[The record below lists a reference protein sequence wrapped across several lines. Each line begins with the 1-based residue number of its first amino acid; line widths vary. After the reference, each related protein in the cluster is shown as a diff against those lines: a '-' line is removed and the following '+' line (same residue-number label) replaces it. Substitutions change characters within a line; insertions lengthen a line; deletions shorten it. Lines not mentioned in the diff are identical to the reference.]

1 MSETKKRKLTRE
13 EKRLIREAVKRARG
27 TGKYPATAQQTIP
40 YQRMSPDG
48 ICRVGETLYSK
59 TIRFEDINYQLSI
72 QEEQETIFAAWKR
85 FINSFDCS
93 VQFQMAF
100 YNLGIPQEEIEKGV
114 TIPPQGDALD
124 DIREEFSGIL
134 RSQLAK
140 GNDSLQRLK
149 TISFSVEAPAVKS
162 ARPRL
167 ERIEAELMANFK
179 KVGVQAEPVDGKGRL
194 ALLHRIFHMDGQEPF
209 HFDWDWLVP
218 SGLRTQDFIA
228 PSSFEFRD
236 GRTFRIGERYCA
248 ASVIRID
255 ANGLND
261 RCLKTFLEMDSI
273 LFTSIH
279 IRAIDQAEA
288 IRMVKHTI
296 TELDRS
302 KIEEQKKAV
311 RSGYD
316 MDILPSDLTVY
327 GPDAKKLLDKLMNQ
341 DEHLFFVTILFV
353 CTGSTKKELASNLEQ
368 ARRRAQAMSCA
379 LISLDFQQE
388 QAMCACLPLA
398 YNPIK
403 IQRAMPTESVA
414 ILVPFMTQ
422 ELFQTGAGAL
432 YCGLNALSNNMIM
445 VDRQLL
451 GNPNGMILGKSGSGK
466 SFCGKREMTNV
477 ILVTRDDVIICDPE
491 SEYAPLVLRLGGQ
504 VIHISANSRDHINP
518 MDISM
523 DYNDEG
529 DPLRLK
535 SEFILSLCE
544 LMVGQDRLDSKGHS
558 IIDNCLPKVYE
569 KYFADPKPENM
580 PVLGDLYDLLCQ
592 RSDPEAQYI
601 AAAMER
607 YVTGSLNV
615 FNHRTTVNLN
625 NRIVCYDIRELG
637 NQLKQLGMLI
647 VQDQVWNRVTTNR
660 AAGKNTRYYVD
671 EMHLLLREP
680 QTAAHTVEIWKR
692 FRKWGGIPT
701 GITQNIKDLMNSKA
715 VEIQNIFENSD
726 YMVLLTQGPGDA
738 DILADLL
745 NISRQELA
753 YIKQGVPG
761 EGLLCYGGTIVP
773 FVDRFPKDTQLYQLM
788 TTRFSETGKEAE
800 PS

>member
-1 MSETKKRKLTRE
+1 MSNVHLKDRTISLKAKGLLSVILSLPEDWNYTTRGLAAICKEGVDSIGAALRELESAGYLTRH
-13 EKRLIREAVKRARG
+13 RLR
-27 TGKYPATAQQTIP
+27 
-40 YQRMSPDG
+40 D
-48 ICRVGETLYSK
+48 
-59 TIRFEDINYQLSI
+59 
-72 QEEQETIFAAWKR
+72 
-85 FINSFDCS
+85 
-93 VQFQMAF
+93 
-100 YNLGIPQEEIEKGV
+100 KG
-114 TIPPQGDALD
+114 G
-124 DIREEFSGIL
+124 R
-134 RSQLAK
+134 
-140 GNDSLQRLK
+140 
-149 TISFSVEAPAVKS
+149 IS
-162 ARPRL
+162 
-167 ERIEAELMANFK
+167 
-179 KVGVQAEPVDGKGRL
+179 D
-194 ALLHRIFHMDGQEPF
+194 
-209 HFDWDWLVP
+209 
-218 SGLRTQDFIA
+218 T
-228 PSSFEFRD
+228 
-236 GRTFRIGERYCA
+236 
-248 ASVIRID
+248 
-255 ANGLND
+255 
-261 RCLKTFLEMDSI
+261 
-273 LFTSIH
+273 
-279 IRAIDQAEA
+279 
-288 IRMVKHTI
+288 
-296 TELDRS
+296 
-302 KIEEQKKAV
+302 
-311 RSGYD
+311 
-316 MDILPSDLTVY
+316 
-327 GPDAKKLLDKLMNQ
+327 
-341 DEHLFFVTILFV
+341 
-353 CTGSTKKELASNLEQ
+353 
-368 ARRRAQAMSCA
+368 
-379 LISLDFQQE
+379 
-388 QAMCACLPLA
+388 
-398 YNPIK
+398 
-403 IQRAMPTESVA
+403 
-414 ILVPFMTQ
+414 
-422 ELFQTGAGAL
+422 
-432 YCGLNALSNNMIM
+432 
-445 VDRQLL
+445 
-451 GNPNGMILGKSGSGK
+451 
-466 SFCGKREMTNV
+466 
-477 ILVTRDDVIICDPE
+477 
-491 SEYAPLVLRLGGQ
+491 EYAPLVLRLGGQ

-569 KYFADPKPENM
+569 RYFADPKPENM

-592 RSDPEAQYI
+592 RPDPEAQYI

>member
-261 RCLKTFLEMDSI
+261 RCLKTFL
-273 LFTSIH
+273 
-279 IRAIDQAEA
+279 
-288 IRMVKHTI
+288 
-296 TELDRS
+296 
-302 KIEEQKKAV
+302 
-311 RSGYD
+311 
-316 MDILPSDLTVY
+316 
-327 GPDAKKLLDKLMNQ
+327 
-341 DEHLFFVTILFV
+341 
-353 CTGSTKKELASNLEQ
+353 
-368 ARRRAQAMSCA
+368 
-379 LISLDFQQE
+379 
-388 QAMCACLPLA
+388 
-398 YNPIK
+398 
-403 IQRAMPTESVA
+403 
-414 ILVPFMTQ
+414 
-422 ELFQTGAGAL
+422 
-432 YCGLNALSNNMIM
+432 
-445 VDRQLL
+445 
-451 GNPNGMILGKSGSGK
+451 
-466 SFCGKREMTNV
+466 
-477 ILVTRDDVIICDPE
+477 
-491 SEYAPLVLRLGGQ
+491 
-504 VIHISANSRDHINP
+504 
-518 MDISM
+518 
-523 DYNDEG
+523 
-529 DPLRLK
+529 
-535 SEFILSLCE
+535 
-544 LMVGQDRLDSKGHS
+544 
-558 IIDNCLPKVYE
+558 
-569 KYFADPKPENM
+569 
-580 PVLGDLYDLLCQ
+580 
-592 RSDPEAQYI
+592 
-601 AAAMER
+601 
-607 YVTGSLNV
+607 
-615 FNHRTTVNLN
+615 
-625 NRIVCYDIRELG
+625 
-637 NQLKQLGMLI
+637 
-647 VQDQVWNRVTTNR
+647 
-660 AAGKNTRYYVD
+660 
-671 EMHLLLREP
+671 
-680 QTAAHTVEIWKR
+680 
-692 FRKWGGIPT
+692 
-701 GITQNIKDLMNSKA
+701 
-715 VEIQNIFENSD
+715 
-726 YMVLLTQGPGDA
+726 
-738 DILADLL
+738 
-745 NISRQELA
+745 
-753 YIKQGVPG
+753 
-761 EGLLCYGGTIVP
+761 
-773 FVDRFPKDTQLYQLM
+773 
-788 TTRFSETGKEAE
+788 
-800 PS
+800 